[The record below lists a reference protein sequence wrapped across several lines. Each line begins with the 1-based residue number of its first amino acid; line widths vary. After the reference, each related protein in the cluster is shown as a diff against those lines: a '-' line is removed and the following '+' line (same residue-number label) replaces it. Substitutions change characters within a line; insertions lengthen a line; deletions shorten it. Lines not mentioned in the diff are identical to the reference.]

1 VRLRTTEM
9 VRKRT
14 LQISTTKKRAGLKPA
29 PTLSF
34 FAYFAFSAAKSFS
47 LLSRTAYLNSGS
59 TLSANKR
66 IFFIAIS
73 CGMPPK

>member
-1 VRLRTTEM
+1 MRLLR
-9 VRKRT
+9 
-14 LQISTTKKRAGLKPA
+14 QIRFVANLLSLRWFASRKKRAGFEPA

-34 FAYFAFSAAKSFS
+34 FAYFAAKSFS
-47 LLSRTAYLNSGS
+47 LVSRAAYLNSGS
-59 TLSANKR
+59 TFSANKR